1 MATFNYKISEIES
14 TSIQNGATYKDSD
27 VNITEPFKVN
37 SKFNPNRNSIELHVY
52 GLDGELIDS
61 VYDYEKQAYLQ
72 DSQTIID
79 GNATSLTINPEQD
92 VIELGYETGDV
103 NLLYNFLDD
112 LFTEDKSKVEF
123 FIEEISGDRTEV
135 RLLTTDLEDSIL
147 LEKVKE
153 IKSKLESTSYLSD
166 FRLNLGENTFAI
178 GINIDTQSY
187 REYQSVIVKLY
198 EPLSQD
204 ISVKTTLYIQEVIS
218 DPVAYNVDVEIVED
232 ELTIPQIKGPNFNIE
247 VEETSTLPTE
257 YLSYEELFSYPVNNT
272 YREVTALM
280 KEKGMSLSIDYSDF
294 SNFIH
299 FSSADERLR
308 NFQYKLNLIDTYQS
322 NIDAINNATNTT
334 GGITGSRDYY
344 EGLINSI
351 VENFDHYDRYLY
363 FESSSY
369 AWPKV
374 DTVKPYTNLVGN
386 ATGSWFNN
394 ILGEAE
400 LFDNSNPHLLINTVP
415 TYLKDDPAN
424 ANYSVFIHMLAQH
437 FDNMWIYSKAVTDK
451 YDGDNR
457 LEAGIPKDLVEDA
470 LRNFGL
476 KLYTSNNSTQDLFK
490 VFTGE
495 TYDTGSEVINY
506 FATASEQPISE
517 DLYRKE
523 VYKRIYHNL
532 PLLLKSKGTE
542 RGLRALLNS
551 FGIPTLYSSGSHSGL
566 TVKIAGGS
574 NTVEEINYGPAMN
587 TTSSLAKIRLDNTGS
602 IISGST
608 LSANT
613 SIVKRDSTY
622 TDDIHSVEIGYSP
635 SDYVNE
641 LIYDS
646 LQGSGLNIDELIGD
660 PGESSSTTYS
670 SLFISASQVLNNNSR
685 YNLQDFTRIL
695 KFYDNV
701 VFKMVKD
708 FIPARTNSST
718 GIIVKPHILERSKAK
733 QPVGVW
739 ENVHE
744 YSGSISVANIS
755 SSHGGT
761 FYKANMDDQ
770 PNAIINPTAFTTKYA
785 DISTAYSE
793 SVMTPDGPANIP
805 YHTHEEAKYDG
816 EFSGSY
822 LEISDG
828 ELNRDNIYKYDEPIP
843 FDFRKYIITDST
855 DCQVEWGFYS
865 SCDMTLLVE
874 DSDCSPTTVDPCTSA
889 PTLTTPTPS
898 ATNPTSAGSST
909 GQINYTWAGGVSP
922 YTYVFSSGGII
933 ISNGTTYATNYL
945 EVGLSAGTYVFAI
958 TDDCGT
964 STSVTQTLTDPTAQ
978 PPAGTVQYGDHTLTV
993 PGTVGTTIANFY
1005 TQSNPTYAINM
1016 AKGLSGRS
1024 SVSENVWY
1032 NVVYSQ
1038 AQVYRSYSP
1047 FDLDGT
1053 ISFGATSQVRYRY
1066 GGGTS
1071 WVVDISNSGGIGGA
1085 FAETGNLY
1093 YKLIT

>member
-14 TSIQNGATYKDSD
+14 NSIQNGATYKDSD

-153 IKSKLESTSYLSD
+153 IKSKLDSTSYLSD
-166 FRLNLGENTFAI
+166 FRLNLGENNFAI
-178 GINIDTQSY
+178 GINIDAQSY

-204 ISVKTTLYIQEVIS
+204 INIKATLNIQEVIS
-218 DPVAYNVDVEIVED
+218 DSVAYNVDVEIVED

-308 NFQYKLNLIDTYQS
+308 NFQYKLNLIDTYQN

-374 DTVKPYTNLVGN
+374 DTVKPYTNLVGS

-495 TYDTGSEVINY
+495 TYDTGSEVINQFY
-506 FATASEQPISE
+506 SASEQPTSE

-574 NTVEEINYGPAMN
+574 NTVESINYGPAMN
-587 TTSSLAKIRLDNTGS
+587 ATSSLAKIRLDNTGS
-602 IISGST
+602 IVSGST

-641 LIYDS
+641 VIYNS

-660 PGESSSTTYS
+660 PGEASSTTYS
-670 SLFISASQVLNNNSR
+670 SLFISASQVLNGNTK

-733 QPVGVW
+733 QVGLEAEQV
-739 ENVHE
+739 E
-744 YSGSISVANIS
+744 YLGEIEIASITGSHGESFNSGSEE
-755 SSHGGT
+755 
-761 FYKANMDDQ
+761 Y
-770 PNAIINPTAFTTKYA
+770 
-785 DISTAYSE
+785 STAYSE
-793 SVMTPDGPANIP
+793 SVMTPDGPTNIP

-822 LEISDG
+822 LEITDG
-828 ELNRDNIYKYDEPIP
+828 ELNRDNGYKYDEPVP
-843 FDFRKYIITDST
+843 FDFTKYIITDAT
-855 DCQVEWGFYS
+855 DCVVVWGFYS

-874 DSDCSPTTVDPCTSA
+874 DSDCVSTPVDPCATA

-898 ATNPTSAGSST
+898 ATNPSSAGSST
-909 GQINYTWAGGVSP
+909 GQISYTWTGGVSP
-922 YTYVFSSGGII
+922 YTYVFSKGGVIL
-933 ISNGTTYATNYL
+933 SNGTTYATNHI
-945 EVGLSAGTYVFAI
+945 ETGLTAGTYVFTI

-964 STSVTQTLTDPTAQ
+964 STSVTQSIYDPVAQ
-978 PPAGTVQYGDHTLTV
+978 PPAGSIQFGDHTLTV

-1005 TQSNPTYAINM
+1005 TQSNPTNAIGMLKN
-1016 AKGLSGRS
+1016 LTGRS
-1024 SVSENVWY
+1024 TVSENVWY
-1032 NVVYSQ
+1032 PIIYSTGE
-1038 AQVYRSYSP
+1038 VYRSYAP
-1047 FDLDGT
+1047 YDLDGT
-1053 ISFGATSQVRYRY
+1053 VSFTTTSQARYRF
-1066 GGGTS
+1066 GGGSS
-1071 WVVDISNSGGIGGA
+1071 WIVDMSNTAGVNNQP

-1093 YKLIT
+1093 YILNT